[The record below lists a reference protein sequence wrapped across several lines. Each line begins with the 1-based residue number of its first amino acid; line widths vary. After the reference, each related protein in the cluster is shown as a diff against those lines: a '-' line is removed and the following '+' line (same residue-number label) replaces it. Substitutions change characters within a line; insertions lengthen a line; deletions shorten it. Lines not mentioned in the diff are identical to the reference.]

1 MNAAGQDAGPCK
13 CDEAIASAG
22 LVFPD
27 VVNVTAV
34 QQRRQLLHQVPEHIP
49 TLPKL
54 LVSNRRL
61 VRNWLADLL
70 TDVELLPLSIQQ
82 SLEKGSFLC
91 NSTRI
96 LLMMEEYCT

>member
-34 QQRRQLLHQVPEHIP
+34 QQRRQLLHQVPEHIR

-70 TDVELLPLSIQQ
+70 TDVELLPLSIQ
-82 SLEKGSFLC
+82 
-91 NSTRI
+91 
-96 LLMMEEYCT
+96 